1 MALPTSSSSADTT
14 MTFGDGDAIAAPAL
28 GESTGCADTDAVT
41 SSDDAVEMVA
51 VTKAPARTR
60 SGLSVLREDGNSKM
74 SQVSRLRSTSR
85 QSSERTSKRSNTP
98 STPRRRRG
106 TSPRI
111 SPRSSPDAGRP
122 ETSPRRGYGGPLL
135 GTGLP
140 SSEPPAGGRSGLDSG
155 PPVESANPL
164 AERIREEGERRKM
177 EEVIAMLRLKIEEM
191 QQEDYGA
198 SLRIEQLERERDQN
212 AQLAAHIHQRHEAT
226 LAEREQVVGATIATL
241 EQHAADNHHQATVTQ
256 EQLMHQQRE
265 MARYMV
271 NVEEAAHGEGNTIA
285 REYQRLTEE
294 LNIRAHEN
302 LRRRADLQQAEIIV
316 AQMED
321 QLRTSEFAR
330 EASEKQKSEMREYA
344 HHESVALQDERDQTR
359 LLNVNIHSVIVQYHE
374 EEERAAAL
382 RQAVHEMEQRLES
395 QHASLPSIHEELQRV
410 RAECQSHEDVNRRL
424 TSELDAARQVQTY
437 NRPTSAGTSEWDNVS
452 SVPRV
457 GVHNSRPQSVQSR
470 SGITQAYSSP
480 EEVDRDVP
488 MSSTTE
494 SRFKTWVQ
502 NTIPGVGSA
511 SPAHSQGGD
520 ASKEGSGP
528 PALPTRPSLF
538 GGPPIP
544 VTESRPTSTRTSLFG
559 GPPVLVPGV
568 PSVPNL
574 VPGRMFTTGLLDLP
588 PGLATRPHTSQL
600 LADPPTAS
608 TSYQC
613 VRQPSRSRHTGEVTP
628 GMASEIPPNAPNH
641 PQDPR
646 ANASTTV
653 QQEALQRQMDE
664 LREEM
669 SRMRDT
675 EARLRRERD
684 QWRIIAE
691 EQEQENEGSKFHR
704 GGLAVLGMSGLEGIW
719 PVKYLRSVAAALML
733 ARCFFEGRLMLL

>member
-51 VTKAPARTR
+51 VAKAPARIR

-155 PPVESANPL
+155 PSVESANPL

-198 SLRIEQLERERDQN
+198 SLRIEQLERERDRN

-226 LAEREQVVGATIATL
+226 LAEREQVIGATIATL
-241 EQHAADNHHQATVTQ
+241 EQHAADNHHQATMTQ

-265 MARYMV
+265 MAQYMV
-271 NVEEAAHGEGNTIA
+271 NVEEATHGEGNTIA

-302 LRRRADLQQAEIIV
+302 LRRRADLQQAEVIV

-330 EASEKQKSEMREYA
+330 EASEKQKSEMRDYA

-359 LLNVNIHSVIVQYHE
+359 LLNVNIHGVIVQYHE

-382 RQAVHEMEQRLES
+382 RQAVHEMEQRWES

-480 EEVDRDVP
+480 EEVDHDVP

-511 SPAHSQGGD
+511 SPAHTQGGD
-520 ASKEGSGP
+520 ASKESSGP

-559 GPPVLVPGV
+559 GPPVV
-568 PSVPNL
+568 
-574 VPGRMFTTGLLDLP
+574 VPGR
-588 PGLATRPHTSQL
+588 S
-600 LADPPTAS
+600 
-608 TSYQC
+608 
-613 VRQPSRSRHTGEVTP
+613 
-628 GMASEIPPNAPNH
+628 
-641 PQDPR
+641 
-646 ANASTTV
+646 
-653 QQEALQRQMDE
+653 
-664 LREEM
+664 
-669 SRMRDT
+669 
-675 EARLRRERD
+675 
-684 QWRIIAE
+684 
-691 EQEQENEGSKFHR
+691 
-704 GGLAVLGMSGLEGIW
+704 
-719 PVKYLRSVAAALML
+719 
-733 ARCFFEGRLMLL
+733 